1 MIVYGWSSFKI
12 HSAPIHQYPFGQ
24 NFAPGIEVE
33 IRQKYAHI
41 FWIPFFSI
49 GKMWALKQNGQMF
62 EMSNDV
68 KQALIQYGVKTKT
81 PWYSFIGLILVGAG
95 LLIALISGMVSKSR
109 HQSDLEQFS
118 QMEQEMAAY
127 LDKNESQAAGAER
140 SKYLEFTDAQMGDI
154 LMFTDEKS
162 ATVAV
167 QVYEANADDYM
178 LLIPYPE
185 LSGHSIADAGLA
197 EYFYDSTT
205 AVRRVRVSK
214 ESIGNTVDRS
224 DGSQTFAGAE
234 VAELSHLT
242 KLPLTAWKVEHPTV
256 EVDSNQ

>member
-49 GKMWALKQNGQMF
+49 GKIWALKQNGQMF

-95 LLIALISGMVSKSR
+95 LLIALISGMVSQHKR
-109 HQSDLEQFS
+109 QSDFEQF
-118 QMEQEMAAY
+118 QQEMAAY
-127 LDKNESQAAGAER
+127 PEEEKLQTPQAER
-140 SKYLEFTDAQMGDI
+140 SKYMEFTDAQIGDI
-154 LMFTDEKS
+154 LMFTDEKNAS
-162 ATVAV
+162 VAV
-167 QVYEANADDYM
+167 QVYEANADDYE

-185 LSGHSIADAGLA
+185 LSGHSINDAGLA

-214 ESIGNTVDRS
+214 ESISNTVDRS
-224 DGSQTFAGAE
+224 DGSQTFAGAKVE
-234 VAELSHLT
+234 EFSHLT